1 MQYDFIFSVIKTA
14 RENNSL
20 YWKDHI
26 LQRMRQ
32 RKISVSEILAV
43 LNDFNIIEEYKE
55 DKPFPSYLLVG
66 FADKK
71 PIHIVVGVNEID
83 FEIHLI
89 TAYIPDDLI
98 WEDNYRRRKCR
109 NVLSAVMKQSI
120 MVSQIRC

>member
-1 MQYDFIFSVIKTA
+1 MQYDLIISVIKTA

-32 RKISVSEILAV
+32 RKISVSDILTV
-43 LNDFNIIEEYKE
+43 LNDFSIIKEYKV

-98 WEDNYRRRKCR
+98 WEDNYRRRK
-109 NVLSAVMKQSI
+109 
-120 MVSQIRC
+120 